1 MQPCSTQTRR
11 WQRTETSVQSTQASA
26 RTKAGQVQSTIKRDA
41 LPHNERATRDQIPGL
56 LRRWMAA
63 YGSMHGTLA
72 GSGTVV
78 RETAQR
84 RNSHSH
90 RPCATRRGDD
100 NMRCTERLREALPT
114 RSHEKIVRSHGSVRS
129 HREQRA
135 AARHMPDMG
144 RWFSVTSI
152 ADVLGCTARQGCS
165 GTVEIKGMD
174 GGKTKEEHACVRPG
188 PSERGCPCV

>member
-1 MQPCSTQTRR
+1 
-11 WQRTETSVQSTQASA
+11 
-26 RTKAGQVQSTIKRDA
+26 
-41 LPHNERATRDQIPGL
+41 
-56 LRRWMAA
+56 
-63 YGSMHGTLA
+63 
-72 GSGTVV
+72 
-78 RETAQR
+78 
-84 RNSHSH
+84 
-90 RPCATRRGDD
+90 
-100 NMRCTERLREALPT
+100 MRCTKRLRDALPT

-174 GGKTKEEHACVRPG
+174 GGKNERRARVRAPWA
-188 PSERGCPCV
+188 ERARLSVRLRLSGRVGDV

>member
-1 MQPCSTQTRR
+1 MRGPTTRER
-11 WQRTETSVQSTQASA
+11 RGIRSQAFS
-26 RTKAGQVQSTIKRDA
+26 GG
-41 LPHNERATRDQIPGL
+41 GL
-56 LRRWMAA
+56 AA

-100 NMRCTERLREALPT
+100 NMRCTERLRDALPT

-174 GGKTKEEHACVRPG
+174 GGKNERRARVRAPWA
-188 PSERGCPCV
+188 ERARLSVRLRLSGRVGDV